1 MWYSQNCIWTFCTC
15 IFPWIKS
22 MALQDFQRGLCQ
34 SAIPLHMMCLFQILY
49 IFAIQMMCIDVNF
62 VLFRLLRFLV
72 FPLFGVFHQFWNILD
87 HFLFCFV
94 ISLLLPLENSLMFS
108 RTIHCL
114 SQTFHWGRFS
124 YLWNINEHWL
134 YVMISA
140 QSFTVEIY
148 TFKSKIINFS
158 FSLQKKLGTKS
169 LSYLIERCLASALK
183 WAGLPWWLRG

>member
-22 MALQDFQRGLCQ
+22 TALQDFQRGLCQ

-62 VLFRLLRFLV
+62 FLFRLLRILV

-94 ISLLLPLENSLMFS
+94 ISLLLPIIQLNVFKNYPLFISDLPLRNIFLLVKYKWTLAICNDQCSEL
-108 RTIHCL
+108 HC
-114 SQTFHWGRFS
+114 WDK
-124 YLWNINEHWL
+124 YI
-134 YVMISA
+134 
-140 QSFTVEIY
+140 
-148 TFKSKIINFS
+148 
-158 FSLQKKLGTKS
+158 
-169 LSYLIERCLASALK
+169 
-183 WAGLPWWLRG
+183 

>member
-34 SAIPLHMMCLFQILY
+34 SAVPLHMMCLFQILY

-94 ISLLLPLENSLMFS
+94 ISLLLLLENSLMFS
-108 RTIHCL
+108 RRGNTKDDWLVRIKEYWWESPSEFVQCSLAWETNLLVTSQDITKAL
-114 SQTFHWGRFS
+114 SR
-124 YLWNINEHWL
+124 EH
-134 YVMISA
+134 
-140 QSFTVEIY
+140 
-148 TFKSKIINFS
+148 
-158 FSLQKKLGTKS
+158 
-169 LSYLIERCLASALK
+169 
-183 WAGLPWWLRG
+183 AGLKIHSYHNLGLLL